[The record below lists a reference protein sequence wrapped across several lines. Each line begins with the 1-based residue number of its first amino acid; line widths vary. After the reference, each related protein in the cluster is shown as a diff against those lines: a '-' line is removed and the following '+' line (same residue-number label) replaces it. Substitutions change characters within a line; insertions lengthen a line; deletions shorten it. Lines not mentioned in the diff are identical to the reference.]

1 MMPHGALDVA
11 SVNRFG
17 MEQAQPLVHVLA
29 KNASEIK
36 APVAIDNPNVVVSV
50 VKDGGDGK
58 SMIVRLRSVSDKEE
72 QVNVSYPRAT
82 PSGSYICEREEEP
95 SSEFDGALSMPP
107 YGMATLLLK
116 WQ

>member
-1 MMPHGALDVA
+1 MNNHWHTNFPQTQEGKVTFAYRMMPHGALDVA

-17 MEQAQPLVHVLA
+17 MAQAQPLVHVLA

-58 SMIVRLRSVSDKEE
+58 IDDCPPAFGVRQGGTGQCFISSRNSVRKL
-72 QVNVSYPRAT
+72 Y
-82 PSGSYICEREEEP
+82 
-95 SSEFDGALSMPP
+95 M
-107 YGMATLLLK
+107 
-116 WQ
+116 